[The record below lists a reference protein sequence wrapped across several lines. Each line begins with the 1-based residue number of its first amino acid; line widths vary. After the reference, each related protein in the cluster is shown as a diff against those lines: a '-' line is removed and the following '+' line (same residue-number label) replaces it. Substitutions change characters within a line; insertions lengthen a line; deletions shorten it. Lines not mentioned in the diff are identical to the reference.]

1 MPNFESHCCHLN
13 FTPVSSKE
21 SLDVQ
26 PNIECRCW
34 WWLAHPTL
42 LRHHMHLVYFL
53 FKAANFQIRHLLTF
67 WWRFLRHSGPVRLS
81 AYIRPMI
88 TWYLFFNLIGHWSCD
103 MWPHLAQWWCPHFS
117 WTSVACGFPL
127 NQTIDQRLFY
137 RQIFLWEFD
146 GLRTCTLSCLCG
158 VQSCVWWRST
168 VGCANHHLVV
178 WTGLLW
184 LRLRL
189 KLKRKHNFIFDVS
202 FIIFF
207 WVYRLTSTS
216 ENNC

>member
-1 MPNFESHCCHLN
+1 MNYAHNSTRLCTGVMILIALNQLEVAAQILLKWFEDNDVKSYPNKYEALRWQ
-13 FTPVSSKE
+13 
-21 SLDVQ
+21 L
-26 PNIECRCW
+26 W
-34 WWLAHPTL
+34 WWLAHPAL
-42 LRHHMHLVYFL
+42 LRHVIHLVYFL

-103 MWPHLAQWWCPHFS
+103 MWPHLAQWWCPHFN

-146 GLRTCTLSCLCG
+146 GLRTCTLSCLCA
-158 VQSCVWWRST
+158 VQSCVT
-168 VGCANHHLVV
+168 
-178 WTGLLW
+178 
-184 LRLRL
+184 
-189 KLKRKHNFIFDVS
+189 
-202 FIIFF
+202 
-207 WVYRLTSTS
+207 
-216 ENNC
+216 